1 MTLNIEDLLDMDEL
15 NRMLHEGRIR
25 IGHHESLPL
34 RILNYTSK
42 AQYADEWTNAERV
55 CRGLIVTQWGEVIAR
70 GMPKFFNYGSPHGPE
85 FLPTDVGLLTK
96 KQDGSLGIGWAYAG
110 EIGIATRG
118 SFHSDQA
125 QKATSMMTDIQRGQI
140 LRRMDEGRSMLF
152 EIVYPDN
159 RIVVEYGD
167 REENIP
173 IAVVDN
179 ATGQTGLYEL
189 NTVAAIS
196 TLLTKPIPD
205 TEEGYVVSV
214 PSKGLFK
221 LKGET
226 YLNLHKLMFGL
237 TEKAVWEMLQSHN
250 VAERE
255 QYVNQFPPITQQW
268 VKRKMFQFGT
278 QHHVRSQIVIGI
290 AVEAAKQNGGLAFE
304 RKDVALWLKDNYP
317 EYLGEV
323 FAFIDGGDE
332 KLTPLVWKKIKP
344 AHKPYKAQEE
354 TE

>member
-1 MTLNIEDLLDMDEL
+1 MTLLIEDLLDMDEL
-15 NRMLHEGRIR
+15 NQMMSEGRIR
-25 IGHHESLPL
+25 VSNHEDLPL
-34 RILNYTSK
+34 RIYNYTNK
-42 AQYADEWTNAERV
+42 AQYTDKWTNAERV

-85 FLPTDVGLLTK
+85 FLPTDIGLLTK
-96 KQDGSLGIGWAYAG
+96 KEDGSLGIGWAYAG
-110 EIGIATRG
+110 EVGIATRG

-125 QKATSMMTDIQRGQI
+125 KKATSMMTDIQRGQI

-179 ATGQTGLYEL
+179 ASGAVGLYEL

-205 TEEGYVVSV
+205 NEEGYVVTV

-237 TEKAVWEMLQSHN
+237 TERAVWEMLQSHN
-250 VAERE
+250 VEERE

-268 VKRKMFQFGT
+268 VKRKMYYFRERHQAMVADVNFIRQFMHDAIPGE
-278 QHHVRSQIVIGI
+278 G
-290 AVEAAKQNGGLAFE
+290 
-304 RKDVALWLKDNYP
+304 RKEQALWLKDNYP
-317 EYLGEV
+317 EYLGLV
-323 FAFIDGGDE
+323 FSQLDGGDE
-332 KLTPLVWKKIKP
+332 RLYREVWKKIKP